1 MKLAKRQALTG
12 WALVLPLLMGCVL
25 FYAVPFCMVAW
36 FSGVNGSG
44 YSREFAGFS
53 NYKEL
58 LRNEIFRMA
67 AGNTAAFL
75 ILGIGLNLLIAY
87 GIALLIK
94 KQMAG
99 SRLLQ
104 SVVMLPYVMP
114 VVGTVL
120 MADIVFTETGL
131 ANALLQRLGLP
142 VADWL
147 QSEMAFVMV
156 LFLYLWKNTGY
167 SVLLFLSG
175 LATIPPEQ
183 YDAAELD
190 GAKPRQKFC
199 HITAPQMWYSV
210 FFAGVFSLL
219 NAFKSFREILLIGGS
234 HPHHSIYMLQHFIN
248 NSYAKMGYSKM
259 AGASIML
266 VALLC
271 ILFGICYRL
280 VLRKEAYKE

>member
-1 MKLAKRQALTG
+1 MKLSKRQALTG
-12 WALVLPLLMGCVL
+12 WTLVLPLLIGCVV
-25 FYAVPFCMVAW
+25 FYLVPFGIVAL
-36 FSGVNGSG
+36 FSGVKGSG
-44 YSREFAGFS
+44 YSRVFTGLE
-53 NYKEL
+53 NYTQL
-58 LRNEIFRMA
+58 LGNEIFRMA
-67 AGNTAAFL
+67 MGNTAAFL
-75 ILGIGLNLLIAY
+75 FLGIAMNLLIAY
-87 GIALLIK
+87 AVALLLK

-120 MADIVFTETGL
+120 LADIVFTETGL
-131 ANALLQRLGLP
+131 ANALLQWLGMP

-147 QSEMAFVMV
+147 NSENAFLTM

-167 SVLLFLSG
+167 SVVLILSG
-175 LATIPPEQ
+175 LGTIPAEQ

-190 GAKPRQKFC
+190 GASPGQKFF
-199 HITAPQMWYSV
+199 HITAPQMWYSI
-210 FFAGVFSLL
+210 FFAGVFSLI
-219 NAFKSFREILLIGGS
+219 NAFKCFREIFLISGS

-248 NSYAKMGYSKM
+248 NSFEKMSYSKM
-259 AGASIML
+259 ATASMIL
-266 VALLC
+266 VVLLC